1 MKLNKDQF
9 FFIEFALFAGIGFV
23 TRDLADRFLPPT
35 INLGVTRIPTALLG
49 GIILV
54 VLSLVIVKPMDRL
67 VRTWLINKGWMK
79 NHEPS

>member
-23 TRDLADRFLPPT
+23 TRDLVDRFLPPT
-35 INLGVTRIPTALLG
+35 INLGIAKIPTILPIAIVLAALLFIAG
-49 GIILV
+49 VPI
-54 VLSLVIVKPMDRL
+54 DRA
-67 VRTWLINKGWMK
+67 VRKWLTTKGWMK